1 MLLFTHIAPLKAF
14 IAEQKRK
21 GATVGF
27 IPTMGALH
35 QGHISLIRQ
44 CKSQTDIA
52 VCSIFVNPTQFN
64 NSDDLL
70 KYPRTIEQD
79 ILKLVEAGCDVLFH
93 PEAAEMY
100 PNGLET
106 REYNWGAVTHKL
118 EGSFRPGHF
127 DGVITIV
134 KRLFD
139 IVEPDTA
146 YFGQKDF
153 QQSAVVKQLV
163 KTFNLPIA
171 IVIGETLREEDGL
184 AMSSRNVRLTAEDRE
199 QALLISKALFYV
211 KTHIDDQTIE
221 ELLAEAQKII
231 AGGERLSIEYLSIVE
246 RDSLETMT
254 GYVSGRKCVAL
265 IAAWCGNVRLIDN
278 MELGD

>member
-1 MLLFTHIAPLKAF
+1 LFTHITPLKAF
-14 IAEQKRK
+14 IAKQKLK
-21 GATVGF
+21 GDTIGF
-27 IPTMGALH
+27 VPTMGALH
-35 QGHISLIRQ
+35 NGHISLIRQ
-44 CKSQTDIA
+44 CKAQTDIV

-79 ILKLVEAGCDVLFH
+79 MLKLVEAGCDVLFH

-100 PNGLET
+100 PGGLEAS
-106 REYNWGAVTHKL
+106 EYNWGAVTHKL
-118 EGSFRPGHF
+118 EGAFRPGHF

-163 KTFNLPIA
+163 KTFNLPIS
-171 IVIGETLREEDGL
+171 IVIGETLREQDGL
-184 AMSSRNVRLTAEDRE
+184 AMSSRNVRLSAEDRE
-199 QALLISKALFYV
+199 QALLISKALFYI
-211 KTHIDDQTIE
+211 KEHIDDKTID
-221 ELLAEAQKII
+221 ELLADAQKII
-231 AGGERLSIEYLSIVE
+231 AEGPRLSVEYLSIVE
-246 RDSLETMT
+246 RDSLEIMT
-254 GYVSGRKCVAL
+254 GYLSGRKCVAL

>member
-1 MLLFTHIAPLKAF
+1 MLLFTHITPLKAF
-14 IAEQKRK
+14 IAKQKLK
-21 GATVGF
+21 GATIGF

-35 QGHISLIRQ
+35 DGHISLIRQ
-44 CKSQTDIA
+44 CKEQMDVA

-79 ILKLVEAGCDVLFH
+79 MLKLVEAGCDVLFH

-100 PNGLET
+100 PDGLEA

-118 EGSFRPGHF
+118 EGAFRPGHF

-139 IVEPDTA
+139 IVEPDRA

-163 KTFNLPIA
+163 KVFNLPIS
-171 IVIGETLREEDGL
+171 IVIGETLREQDGL
-184 AMSSRNVRLTAEDRE
+184 AMSSRNVRLTAEDRV
-199 QALLISKALFYV
+199 QALLISRVLFYI
-211 KTHIDDQTIE
+211 KEHIGDQTIE
-221 ELLAEAQKII
+221 ELLIKAQKMLEE
-231 AGGERLSIEYLSIVE
+231 GPLLSLEYLSIVD
-246 RDSLETMT
+246 RDSLEILS
-254 GYVSGRKCVAL
+254 GDASGRKCVAL